1 MKKYKKRWIISI
13 CGTLIILALIALTV
27 YLKRERVISSSRDEG
42 PSSFIGKVVEE
53 LSETSVGMEVV
64 DKLDSYFQENEQVIV
79 EYEKG
84 SVRMQLWDE
93 EIGEYSEQKMRKGEM
108 YTIQFWQKDIKK
120 QDGKDVISLIDG
132 SSPIHYYLDEYM
144 EVVETCVVTGKVVS
158 VDKQCVVLEVAKERG
173 GYHIGDKL
181 TVSYERAIV
190 IDSETMEEKG
200 TIKNIKE
207 GDEYSFQM
215 DKSKGKTEDCIKIK
229 DLIKFES

>member
-53 LSETSVGMEVV
+53 LSETSVVMEVV

-93 EIGEYSEQKMRKGEM
+93 EAGESSDKNMKIGKMYIIK
-108 YTIQFWQKDIKK
+108 FWQKNVKK
-120 QDGKDVISLIDG
+120 QNEKNIISMTDGF
-132 SSPIHYYLDEYM
+132 SPIYYVDEDM